1 MPLSRPPDR
10 RKPTIATRRSSPGPC
25 RAATHPPAGESLAS
39 RAKTFLLRRDRNY
52 RSCSLETAP
61 ANDRVRRALP
71 QRHANLPGT
80 AVRTPR
86 CLPYR
91 SVRVLS
97 HTPPAPKEKSQ
108 WGSNTFSA
116 AAKALPGSIASF
128 FPSRSQAPP
137 PESAKAVALQFLLH
151 AFPTAARRPASVRTP
166 AKRKSS
172 RTAPSLLRRTNILM
186 AAPFVQVW

>member
-10 RKPTIATRRSSPGPC
+10 RKPTIAARRSSPGPC

-39 RAKTFLLRRDRNY
+39 RAKTFLQRRDRNY

-61 ANDRVRRALP
+61 ANDRVRHAPP

-97 HTPPAPKEKSQ
+97 HTPPAPKVKSQ
-108 WGSNTFSA
+108 WDSNTSFA

-137 PESAKAVALQFLLH
+137 PESAKAVAIQFLLH
-151 AFPTAARRPASVRTP
+151 AFPTAARQPASARTL

-172 RTAPSLLRRTNILM
+172 QRAPSPLHRTNTLT
-186 AAPFVQVW
+186 AVLFVQVW